1 MARDTH
7 KAHVVLTMDGKQ
19 ADKMLDNL
27 RDKSEALR
35 DEIRQVNNQRITT
48 GLSGEEAKR
57 FDTLN
62 KELRE
67 TRRLYRELA
76 AQTRDVTDVIN
87 KISTAPI
94 KAIKDAIRAT
104 EASMQ
109 RLDRSTAKYA
119 EKKKQLSLLRAELA
133 KINEE
138 GGKNINTFNQIGQT
152 AKRLASYVLVYAGF
166 NELTSGLRNLVTT
179 SAEVSDQL
187 ADIEKTTGVTGKELR
202 ELAEDIRGIKTRTA
216 VKDLNDLAYTAGKL
230 GITGKK
236 DVLGFVNAANQINV
250 ALGEDLG
257 DEAINNI
264 AKLNSVL
271 GITKQLGIEKSLLAT
286 GSAINELGQSSTAS
300 EGYLVDFAQRL
311 GGIAAQAGLSVQQL
325 LALASAS
332 DQTGQNVEVAATAI
346 NKLVT
351 TLLSETDQVA
361 EAIGIT
367 SKELRDALSEST
379 WKGLMLVFEKLSGKG
394 GLAAIAPLMKDLG
407 SDGARLNAVISSL
420 TSNTDLLDEALRT
433 SNEAFAEATSLT
445 AETMK
450 KEESLMGI
458 WERIKKNITNSF
470 QDSSIMQPLKDLAVY
485 VYQVTGEFDEF
496 GNRIGGAVNVV
507 VMLGQW
513 LVQLGVFLVKNID
526 IIAAATSGYV
536 AYKTAILAAGLATK
550 TWALITSTGMTIAKS
565 AQAIVLLL
573 TAGMSALTGATAR
586 STAAMTAFRTIM
598 IASPWG
604 AALAALTALGTAI
617 YTVYRRTTE
626 AAREMAAFRK
636 EINQN
641 IAAEQSEATYLFTSA
656 MKAKEG
662 TDERRK
668 AIEEINKKYKE
679 YLPNLL
685 NEKISTDELRIALEK
700 VNTAL
705 KENIA
710 ARLKQKDIEDATR
723 DSITTQMNLYDAI
736 RETSNNTA
744 SMDERIIK
752 RVKELSDTYSQ
763 MGKDAKTTYLIIAGA
778 LREEFGTLVNQ
789 SRDYW
794 SNIHKYVSETIALR
808 DKLKN
813 IDIRYAPFE
822 PKEEDKPS
830 GNVIPEVVVTAPNLS
845 NKETDEKRK
854 KRLKAALAA
863 VDAYINQEKTKLI
876 QARVNRDK
884 FRDEEISTEQKY
896 NEMLEKIE
904 FEGLEKKLA
913 VAGLDKEKRAEI
925 EQRFYELKL
934 RLFNK
939 SESDTKAYLDKLD
952 KLYDDF
958 DLKGVSRDQREL
970 VRIQQKYKDA
980 ELLLED
986 ALKKQFISQE
996 EYEKQ
1001 IEILR
1006 QKGQEAEANYYKD
1019 KGAKDAADQI
1029 KKLNQLQAE
1038 AELAA
1043 SENRLNGIYTEQEYK
1058 ARLLEIEIEYQNKR
1072 LAVSGLTEEQIT
1084 ELKRK
1089 SSDHQISILDAASR
1103 KQEQI
1108 QNRYNEIIKG
1118 SLSGLGNA
1126 FGEMFGSGEDAMKS
1140 FGESM
1145 IDMTFDVLN
1154 QLVNIWTA
1162 EMAASAVKATYKAT
1176 AESYATPD
1184 SVLTFGASGAARAAV
1199 MAGLISAALAVAK
1212 AAIKAAIK
1220 GGSSKSTSAS
1230 TGQRVV
1236 KTGGFSV
1243 GGYSGD
1249 GGVYEVKGFVHGGE
1263 YIIPKW
1269 MMQNP
1274 AIFNMA
1280 QTLEY
1285 IRQSKSK
1292 ANPLPSKGYA
1302 EGGGVETKIPLPVT
1316 GVDREMKEILVSTRD
1331 LLSYLKTNGVFTN
1344 FNISRF
1350 NEENNRL
1357 QASIKRGSRK

>member
-166 NELTSGLRNLVTT
+166 NELVAGMRKMYEMNVAL
-179 SAEVSDQL
+179 SDQL
-187 ADIEKTTGVTGKELR
+187 SDIEKTTGIAGQ
-202 ELAEDIRGIKTRTA
+202 ELAELSNDINRIDTRTSVEELNNLAVAAGKIGIKGKEN
-216 VKDLNDLAYTAGKL
+216 VLAFVDAGNK
-230 GITGKK
+230 
-236 DVLGFVNAANQINV
+236 INV

-257 DEAINNI
+257 EDAIKNI
-264 AKLNSVL
+264 AKLNDVL
-271 GITKQLGIEKSLLAT
+271 GITEKLGVEKALLST
-286 GSAINELGQSSTAS
+286 GSAINELGQNSTAS
-300 EGYLVDFAQRL
+300 EAYLVDFAQRL
-311 GGIAAQAGLSVQQL
+311 GGIANQAKITMPQI

-332 DQTGQNVEVAATAI
+332 DQLGQNVEVSATAM
-346 NKLVT
+346 NKVIT
-351 TLLSETDQVA
+351 TLVSKTGQVA
-361 EAIGIT
+361 KAIGV
-367 SKELRDALSEST
+367 SQKELQDALDVST
-379 WKGLMLVFEKLSGKG
+379 WEGLMLVLEKLSGKG
-394 GLAAIAPLMKDLG
+394 GLAAIAPLMGDLG
-407 SDGARLNAVISSL
+407 SDGARLTAVIASL
-420 TSNTDLLDEALRT
+420 SSNTEVLRREVELSNKAFTEATSIEAEYEKKNNNLAGTIEKIGKNIRRWFLGSGIVDWMQGAASGIERLTRGVGSVEEKFNDSVKTVRDLTRNISPLLDEYD
-433 SNEAFAEATSLT
+433 
-445 AETMK
+445 K
-450 KEESLMGI
+450 
-458 WERIKKNITNSF
+458 
-470 QDSSIMQPLKDLAVY
+470 LKD
-485 VYQVTGEFDEF
+485 
-496 GNRIGGAVNVV
+496 
-507 VMLGQW
+507 
-513 LVQLGVFLVKNID
+513 
-526 IIAAATSGYV
+526 
-536 AYKTAILAAGLATK
+536 
-550 TWALITSTGMTIAKS
+550 
-565 AQAIVLLL
+565 
-573 TAGMSALTGATAR
+573 
-586 STAAMTAFRTIM
+586 STAADEQQRLKEIM
-598 IASPWG
+598 QQI
-604 AALAALTALGTAI
+604 GTAI
-617 YTVYRRTTE
+617 PQAVTE
-626 AAREMAAFRK
+626 MDKYGNVLSVNTDRARAFVESQKLIMQQNNKTLITETEK
-636 EINQN
+636 EIKQLEKQYKKVSD
-641 IAAEQSEATYLFTSA
+641 IVKQAGEKGSFTESTVIQTSTFGTSQTITSEI
-656 MKAKEG
+656 
-662 TDERRK
+662 TDPK
-668 AIEEINKKYKE
+668 
-679 YLPNLL
+679 
-685 NEKISTDELRIALEK
+685 RIAEAQAQMKELNAELERQRGILSELTGDYLNADLEK
-700 VNTAL
+700 L
-705 KENIA
+705 KKMQE
-710 ARLKQKDIEDATR
+710 KQKEAV
-723 DSITTQMNLYDAI
+723 
-736 RETSNNTA
+736 E
-744 SMDERIIK
+744 
-752 RVKELSDTYSQ
+752 
-763 MGKDAKTTYLIIAGA
+763 GGAG
-778 LREEFGTLVNQ
+778 TP
-789 SRDYW
+789 
-794 SNIHKYVSETIALR
+794 T
-808 DKLKN
+808 
-813 IDIRYAPFE
+813 
-822 PKEEDKPS
+822 
-830 GNVIPEVVVTAPNLS
+830 
-845 NKETDEKRK
+845 ETDKERK
-854 KRLKAALAA
+854 KRLQAALAA

-1001 IEILR
+1001 IGILR

-1058 ARLLEIEIEYQNKR
+1058 ARLLEIEIEYHNKR

-1089 SSDHQISILDAASR
+1089 NADRQISILDAASR